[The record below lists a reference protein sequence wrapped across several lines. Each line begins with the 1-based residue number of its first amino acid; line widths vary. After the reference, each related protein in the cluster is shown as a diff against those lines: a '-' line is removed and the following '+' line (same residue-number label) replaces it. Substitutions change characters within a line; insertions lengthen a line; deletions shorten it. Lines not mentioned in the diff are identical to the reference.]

1 MIKKESILINGCSQ
15 GLGLELFNSIDKKK
29 YNIFGLTSKNNR
41 KRNIFYYNP
50 IENINLNSTV
60 DLFLRNQKI
69 DHVIHCS
76 GGGFGFSSKL
86 LDLEKL
92 VALFNV
98 NFFSIYQINRK
109 IIQNKIKNKKL
120 NIIMIGSLAGSETV
134 GSLGYS
140 AAKSVL
146 FNYNKNLSK
155 FFHNEG
161 VISKL
166 VVPAFF
172 TSKKGSLERLKKNK
186 PLIFKKILKK
196 NPHTAKQIIKNIKY
210 LLKPESD
217 ILNGSTIN
225 ISCQESKSV
234 KI

>member
-1 MIKKESILINGCSQ
+1 
-15 GLGLELFNSIDKKK
+15 
-29 YNIFGLTSKNNR
+29 
-41 KRNIFYYNP
+41 
-50 IENINLNSTV
+50 
-60 DLFLRNQKI
+60 
-69 DHVIHCS
+69 
-76 GGGFGFSSKL
+76 
-86 LDLEKL
+86 
-92 VALFNV
+92 
-98 NFFSIYQINRK
+98 
-109 IIQNKIKNKKL
+109 
-120 NIIMIGSLAGSETV
+120 MIGSLAGSETV

-155 FFHNEG
+155 FFHNES